1 MLHALMIV
9 YQSEKV
15 TPKHIFWVKTEFQ
28 FRRNSLISYEFK
40 KSIFSYLKRFE
51 ITDKS
56 YECKN
61 VTKPQKYYILI
72 IFWRFDITKYT
83 LNVHRNE
90 KNWLENGHFG
100 WNFREISVKLLI
112 MIILHLFLFE
122 WKWICVGNAL
132 AKLI

>member
-1 MLHALMIV
+1 MIV
-9 YQSEKV
+9 YITQSQ
-15 TPKHIFWVKTEFQ
+15 TPIFRVETGFW

-40 KSIFSYLKRFE
+40 KSIFGYLKRFE

-83 LNVHRNE
+83 LNVHINE
-90 KNWLENGHFG
+90 TNWLENGHFG
-100 WNFREISVKLLI
+100 QNFSWNFRK
-112 MIILHLFLFE
+112 IINHDYLAFFLFE

-132 AKLI
+132 ARLI